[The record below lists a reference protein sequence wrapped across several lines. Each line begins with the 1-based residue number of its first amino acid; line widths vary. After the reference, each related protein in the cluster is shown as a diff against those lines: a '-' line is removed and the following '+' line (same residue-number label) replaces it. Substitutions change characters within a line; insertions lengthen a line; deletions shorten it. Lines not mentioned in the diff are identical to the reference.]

1 MKSTH
6 RIIVAVTN
14 DLVTDNRVDKVCT
27 FLTEHDFDVLLVG
40 RERRNSLPMQRRAYR
55 TKRMRLLFDKG
66 ALFYAEY
73 NIRLFLLL
81 LFRGSTHILSND
93 LDTLLASFLAA
104 KLKRNQLF
112 YDTHEY
118 FTEVPELIERPRIKR
133 IWERIEEWI
142 FPKLPHV
149 YTVNHS
155 IAERYSAKYAVPV
168 RVVRNVSRKW
178 CPDKEITKEELLIP
192 TDKKLLIVQGAGINI
207 DRGIEEAV
215 EAMKY
220 TDGIV
225 LMIVGDGDVVPQL
238 KEFVKQEN
246 LEQKVKFFG
255 KRPYNELMYFTY
267 FADLGL
273 TLDKDT
279 NLNYRFS
286 LPNKVFDYIHGQ
298 TPVLASDLPEI
309 RKIIEGYNV
318 GDFIPSHD
326 PRELADFFMKVL
338 QDEEKLNSWKQ
349 NCQIAARELC
359 WEHEETILKEIYEI
373 R

>member
-1 MKSTH
+1 MKSNG

-14 DLVTDNRVDKVCT
+14 DLVTDNRVDKVCN
-27 FLTEHDFDVLLVG
+27 FLVANDFEVLLVG
-40 RERRNSLPMQRRAYR
+40 RKRKNSLPMHRRIYK
-55 TKRMRLLFDKG
+55 TKRMRLVFEKG

-81 LFRGSTHILSND
+81 LFRRSTHLLSND
-93 LDTLLASFLAA
+93 LDTLLASFLVA

-118 FTEVPELIERPRIKR
+118 YTEVPELIERPRIKR
-133 IWERIEEWI
+133 IWERIEESI
-142 FPKLPHV
+142 FPRLKKV
-149 YTVNHS
+149 YTVNDS
-155 IAERYSAKYAVPV
+155 IAERYSTKYNVPV
-168 RVVRNVSRKW
+168 HVVRNVSRKW
-178 CPDKEITKEELLIP
+178 SPEKEITKEELQIP

-220 TDGIV
+220 TNDIV
-225 LMIVGDGDVVPQL
+225 LMIVGDGDVLPQL

-246 LEQKVKFFG
+246 LEQKVKFYG

-286 LPNKVFDYIHGQ
+286 LPNKVFDYIHTQ
-298 TPVLASDLPEI
+298 TPVISSDLPEI
-309 RKIIEGYNV
+309 RKIIDGYNV

-326 PRELADFFMKVL
+326 PRELADFFMKAL
-338 QDEEKLNSWKQ
+338 QDDEKLQFWKK
-349 NCQIAARELC
+349 NCQIAANELC